1 MEAEFRSPE
10 AETKA
15 ILQHYFS
22 TSLGLQL
29 LAENMVTQNENFI
42 SHPPFSE
49 MWIKIKVLPN
59 CIFSFLP
66 LTPSSLLPR
75 TWTWWYNSTVNYEI
89 EGHDPE
95 MAEQK
100 AERTQHLKAFK
111 EQKQSHNTTSGL
123 PTRKLSHGRKINVY
137 LTYVAVI
144 LDVYLNIIGSLTNS
158 IIPPINAQM
167 LLALHIASRHIS

>member
-1 MEAEFRSPE
+1 MNTLVLEMEAEFRSPE

-59 CIFSFLP
+59 YLLFSPSNPFIF
-66 LTPSSLLPR
+66 
-75 TWTWWYNSTVNYEI
+75 
-89 EGHDPE
+89 
-95 MAEQK
+95 A
-100 AERTQHLKAFK
+100 A
-111 EQKQSHNTTSGL
+111 
-123 PTRKLSHGRKINVY
+123 
-137 LTYVAVI
+137 
-144 LDVYLNIIGSLTNS
+144 
-158 IIPPINAQM
+158 
-167 LLALHIASRHIS
+167 